1 MQKSIESF
9 FKSTEPSEQN
19 SSKDS
24 VICSVDSHGPPVNNV
39 NNKETVQNVNKF
51 NHFRP
56 GKSFQFP
63 KSTFG
68 KRGRRCQ
75 QQWFEDFKWLHYD
88 TEKDSVLC
96 FYCHIHHP
104 KLTAEHNKDPV
115 FITTGFKNWKKAP
128 MCFKDHEKSKCH
140 IAALTYETVVPSCRD
155 PKEMISDE
163 IVKKREKEC
172 QYLTIIMECLHY
184 LARQGI
190 AFRGNNDIDSNFA
203 ELILLRSKEHP
214 WMRERIT
221 SGVDSTKKYTHN
233 EYQDELLNIM
243 ASQVLRKKL
252 YDINNSK
259 MFSVMCDEYTDISNK
274 QQLSFCL
281 RWVDEALNSHED
293 FLGFYKIPN
302 IRSDTIVSA
311 MKDAFT
317 RFNLPFSDLRGQT
330 YDGASNMLGKKSG
343 VAVQIKLFQPKAVE
357 SHCQGHSLSLSVKDT
372 TKASRLLGNVMGTVA
387 EITTLVK
394 YSPKREQLLGS
405 VKENIE
411 IEHGDNDV
419 LDQIESLS
427 KLCATHWTVRA
438 TTMRKV
444 MTNYQPLFDLWDLCL
459 EENLDR
465 ETRSRIVGCQSK
477 MTTFRFFYG
486 LNLWYTVYSLT
497 DNLSKTLQSQNMS
510 AIEGKSI
517 AMRTVETL
525 DSMRNETASDLFF

>member
-1 MQKSIESF
+1 
-9 FKSTEPSEQN
+9 
-19 SSKDS
+19 
-24 VICSVDSHGPPVNNV
+24 
-39 NNKETVQNVNKF
+39 
-51 NHFRP
+51 
-56 GKSFQFP
+56 
-63 KSTFG
+63 
-68 KRGRRCQ
+68 
-75 QQWFEDFKWLHYD
+75 
-88 TEKDSVLC
+88 
-96 FYCHIHHP
+96 
-104 KLTAEHNKDPV
+104 
-115 FITTGFKNWKKAP
+115 
-128 MCFKDHEKSKCH
+128 
-140 IAALTYETVVPSCRD
+140 
-155 PKEMISDE
+155 
-163 IVKKREKEC
+163 
-172 QYLTIIMECLHY
+172 MECLQY

-203 ELILLRSKEHP
+203 KLILLRSKEHP
-214 WMRERIT
+214 WERIT
-221 SGVDSTKKYTHN
+221 SGVDGTKKYTHN

-259 MFSVMCDEYTDISNK
+259 MFAVMCDEYTDISNK
-274 QQLSFCL
+274 QQLSFCV

-293 FLGFYKIPN
+293 FLGFYEITN

-343 VAVQIKLFQPKAVE
+343 VAAQIKLLQPKAVE

-372 TKASRLLGNVMGTVA
+372 TRASRLLGNVMGTVA

-394 YSPKREQLLGS
+394 YLPKREQLLKS

-419 LDQIESLS
+419 LDQVESLS
-427 KLCATHWTVRA
+427 KLCATRWMVRA
-438 TTMRKV
+438 TTMSKV

-465 ETRSRIVGCQSK
+465 ETRSRIVGCQSQ

-486 LNLWYTVYSLT
+486 LHLSYTVYSLT
-497 DNLSKTLQSQNMS
+497 DNLSKTLQSENMS

-517 AMRTVETL
+517 ALRTVETL
-525 DSMRNETASDLFF
+525 DSMRNETASDLFFETTCKKASKFDFIDEPVLSRKRKSPNYRRLTEYFRVDGRSKSGEPYHATTPREHYRII